1 MEEIWKDIPEYEGIY
16 QISNLGRVRSLDR
29 YVMHGKGNAKRFVKG
44 KIIKL
49 QIDSKGY
56 YQPMYHFEVLN
67 HNQSASIL
75 IPAIP

>member
-1 MEEIWKDIPEYEGIY
+1 MKEGYIKYLDLMEPIEVKAVSLQYE
-16 QISNLGRVRSLDR
+16 
-29 YVMHGKGNAKRFVKG
+29 M
-44 KIIKL
+44 
-49 QIDSKGY
+49 DSKGY

>member
-1 MEEIWKDIPEYEGIY
+1 LYLDLTEPIEVKAVSLQYE
-16 QISNLGRVRSLDR
+16 
-29 YVMHGKGNAKRFVKG
+29 M
-44 KIIKL
+44 
-49 QIDSKGY
+49 DSKGY